1 MPSIKN
7 YNPISTVDFCMT
19 MTRHLLTLTASA
31 VLFTATTQAAAPSP
45 DALRAQAGAFFK
57 PLPATMPGSEKDT
70 PAKIALGE
78 KLYFETALSINGTQS
93 CNSCHRVDNKLG
105 GDDGNKVSP
114 GALAGKFG
122 GRNSPTTWN
131 AGFHLAQFWDGRA
144 ADLKAQ
150 AKGPILNPV
159 EMAMPD
165 EQTAI
170 DNLKKAGYEA
180 EFAKVFGPGSL
191 TYDNMAE
198 AIAAFERTL
207 ITKDRFDDFLKGD
220 NNALTAAELTGLQNF
235 ISTGCIAC
243 HSGAVLGG
251 QMYQKMGLV
260 NAYPNKDDKGRF
272 DVTGNPADMY
282 VFKVPSLRDIG
293 STAPY
298 FHDGAAATLEQAVSD
313 MAWYQLGRKLDE
325 QTTASIV
332 TFLRALDNQRELK
345 LSAQ

>member
-1 MPSIKN
+1 MFP
-7 YNPISTVDFCMT
+7 
-19 MTRHLLTLTASA
+19 TRYLLTTVTAAALLAAPA
-31 VLFTATTQAAAPSP
+31 VMATTPDAA
-45 DALRAQAGAFFK
+45 ALRAQANAFFK

-105 GDDGNKVSP
+105 GDDGNRVSP
-114 GALAGKFG
+114 GAIAGKFG
-122 GRNSPTTWN
+122 GRNSPTSWN

-165 EQTAI
+165 EKTAI
-170 DNLKKAGYEA
+170 SNLKKAGYEA
-180 EFAKVFGPGSL
+180 KFTEVFGANTL
-191 TYDNMAE
+191 TYDNVAE

-235 ISTGCIAC
+235 IGTGCIAC

-260 NAYPNKDDKGRF
+260 NPYPNKDDKGRF

-298 FHDGAAATLEQAVSD
+298 FHDGAAATLEQAVRD

-325 QTTASIV
+325 QTTTSIV